1 MIPLQGEVSNRSQF
15 LMKADYQI
23 LIVDDDESIR
33 RMLAAVLAR
42 EGYQTATAGDGEQ
55 GLALFRSAS
64 PDIVLMDI
72 RMPGMSGI
80 EAMSAMLAHRPGAA
94 VILMTAYAD
103 LDTAVKAIK
112 SGVFDFV
119 IKPFDLAEIS
129 LLVDRA
135 WQMREMRQEIGFL
148 QHELSET
155 YRLDRFITNDPA
167 MRQICES
174 VARIAQRNASVVVRG
189 ESGVGKELLA
199 ASLHYNSPRVAGPF
213 VKVNCGAIPEG
224 LLESEFFG
232 HEKGAFTGAVA
243 RRTGRFEHADGGT
256 LFLDEIG
263 ELPLS
268 LQVKLLRVI
277 QDREFERV
285 GGEKTLKVDVRLVA
299 ATNRHL
305 EEMVAAGSFRQDL
318 YYRLNVVTLSIPP
331 LRQRPSDIPLLAR
344 HFLHK
349 FTAEHG
355 REIID
360 FDDHALAVMQ
370 RYHWPGN
377 VRELANAVERAVV
390 MNTGQWIYAEDLPL
404 PIVEA
409 SRQTPDETPPPRRL
423 KELVRNFEAEIITQA
438 LKRNQGN
445 RSRTATELGISRR
458 ALLYKL
464 HEMNLDE
471 EECADFVAEC
481 E

>member
-1 MIPLQGEVSNRSQF
+1 
-15 LMKADYQI
+15 MKADYQV

-42 EGYQTATAGDGEQ
+42 EGYQTVAAEDGEK
-55 GLALFRSAS
+55 GIELFRSAS

-72 RMPGMSGI
+72 RMPGLSGI

-129 LLVDRA
+129 LLVNRA
-135 WQMREMRQEIGFL
+135 RQMREMRREIGFL
-148 QHELSET
+148 QHELSES

-167 MRQICES
+167 MRQLCES
-174 VARIAQRNASVVVRG
+174 VARIAQRNASVVIRG

-199 ASLHYNSPRVAGPF
+199 ASLHYNSPRAAGPF

-232 HEKGAFTGAVA
+232 HEKGSFTGAVA

-299 ATNRHL
+299 ATNRNL
-305 EEMVAAGSFRQDL
+305 EEMVAAGAFRQDL
-318 YYRLNVVTLSIPP
+318 YYRLNVVSLSIPP
-331 LRQRPSDIPLLAR
+331 LRRRPSDIPLLAT
-344 HFLHK
+344 HFLRK

-360 FDDHALAVMQ
+360 FDDHALAILQ
-370 RYHWPGN
+370 RYVWPGN

-390 MNTGQWIYAEDLPL
+390 MSTGQWIFAEDLPL

-409 SRQTPDETPPPRRL
+409 SRQAPDEPKPPRQL
-423 KELVRNFEAEIITQA
+423 KELVRNFEAEVIVQV
-438 LKRNQGN
+438 LKRNRGN
-445 RSRTATELGISRR
+445 RSRAASELGISRR

-464 HEMNLDE
+464 HEMNLDDG
-471 EECADFVAEC
+471 ECADSVAEC

>member
-1 MIPLQGEVSNRSQF
+1 
-15 LMKADYQI
+15 MKTDYQV

-33 RMLAAVLAR
+33 RMLSAVLSR
-42 EGYQTATAGDGEQ
+42 EGFQTVTAKDGEE
-55 GLALFRSAS
+55 GLALFRSTS

-72 RMPGMSGI
+72 RMPGRSGI
-80 EAMSAMLAHRPGAA
+80 EAMRAMLDLRPGAV

-103 LDTAVKAIK
+103 LDTAVQAIK
-112 SGVFDFV
+112 NGVFDFV
-119 IKPFDLAEIS
+119 IKPFDLAEIG
-129 LLVDRA
+129 LLVNRA
-135 WQMREMRQEIGFL
+135 YQMREMRREIRSL

-155 YRLDRFITNDPA
+155 YRFDRIITADPA
-167 MRQICES
+167 MQSLCES
-174 VARIAQRNASVVVRG
+174 VARIASSNASVVIHG

-199 ASLHYNSPRVAGPF
+199 ASLHYNSSRAQHPF

-232 HEKGAFTGAVA
+232 HEKGAFTGAVT

-263 ELPLS
+263 ELPLA

-299 ATNRHL
+299 ATNRNL
-305 EEMVAAGSFRQDL
+305 EEMVTAGTFRQDL
-318 YYRLNVVTLSIPP
+318 FYRLNVVSLSVPP
-331 LRQRPSDIPLLAR
+331 LRQRPADIPLLAA
-344 HFLHK
+344 HFLRK

-355 REIID
+355 REIDD

-370 RYHWPGN
+370 RYAWPGN
-377 VRELANAVERAVV
+377 VRELSNAVERAVV
-390 MNTGQWIYAEDLPL
+390 MSSGNMIFAEDLPL
-404 PIVEA
+404 SLVQAIRHASGGSEA
-409 SRQTPDETPPPRRL
+409 GFKTL
-423 KELVRNFEAEIITQA
+423 KEQVRSFEARVITQA
-438 LKRNQGN
+438 LECNQAN
-445 RSRTATELGISRR
+445 RSRTANELGISRR

-464 HEMNLDE
+464 HELDLDDG
-471 EECADFVAEC
+471 CAESDACC

>member
-1 MIPLQGEVSNRSQF
+1 
-15 LMKADYQI
+15 MKADYQI

-42 EGYQTATAGDGEQ
+42 EGFQTATARDGEE
-55 GLALFRSAS
+55 GLALFRSGS

-72 RMPGMSGI
+72 RMPGLSGI
-80 EAMSAMLAHRPGAA
+80 EAMREMLALRPGAT

-103 LDTAVKAIK
+103 LDTAVQAIK
-112 SGVFDFV
+112 NGVFDFV
-119 IKPFDLAEIS
+119 IKPFDLAEIG
-129 LLVDRA
+129 LLVNRA
-135 WQMREMRQEIGFL
+135 YQMREMRREIRSL

-155 YRLDRFITNDPA
+155 YRFDRIITNDPA
-167 MRQICES
+167 MLALCDS
-174 VARIAQRNASVVVRG
+174 VSRIASSNASVVIHG

-199 ASLHYNSPRVAGPF
+199 ASLHYNSARAQHPF

-232 HEKGAFTGAVA
+232 HEKGAFTGAVT

-263 ELPLS
+263 ELPLA

-299 ATNRHL
+299 ATNRDL
-305 EEMVAAGSFRQDL
+305 EAMVAAGTFRQDL
-318 YYRLNVVTLSIPP
+318 FYRLNVVSLSVPP
-331 LRQRPSDIPLLAR
+331 LRDRPTDIALLAA
-344 HFLHK
+344 HFLRK

-355 REIID
+355 REIDD

-370 RYHWPGN
+370 RYSWPGN
-377 VRELANAVERAVV
+377 VRELSNAVERAVV
-390 MNTGQWIYAEDLPL
+390 MGSGNMILAEDLPL
-404 PIVEA
+404 SVVQATRQAPLAGDEA
-409 SRQTPDETPPPRRL
+409 SAKTL
-423 KELVRNFEAEIITQA
+423 KEQVRAFEARIIQQA
-438 LKRNQGN
+438 LERNLGN
-445 RSRTATELGISRR
+445 RSRTANELGISRR

-464 HEMNLDE
+464 HELDLDGDD
-471 EECADFVAEC
+471 CAEAVASC

>member
-1 MIPLQGEVSNRSQF
+1 
-15 LMKADYQI
+15 MKTDYQV

-33 RMLAAVLAR
+33 RMLSAVLSR
-42 EGYQTATAGDGEQ
+42 EGFQTVTAKDGEE
-55 GLALFRSAS
+55 GLALFRSTS

-72 RMPGMSGI
+72 RMPGRSGI
-80 EAMSAMLAHRPGAA
+80 EAMRAMLDLRPGAV

-103 LDTAVKAIK
+103 LDTAVQAIK
-112 SGVFDFV
+112 NGVFDFV
-119 IKPFDLAEIS
+119 IKPFDLAEIG
-129 LLVDRA
+129 LLVNRA
-135 WQMREMRQEIGFL
+135 YQMREMRREIRSL

-155 YRLDRFITNDPA
+155 YRFDRIITADPA
-167 MRQICES
+167 LQSLCES
-174 VARIAQRNASVVVRG
+174 VARIASSNASVVIHG

-199 ASLHYNSPRVAGPF
+199 ASLHYNSSRAQHPF

-232 HEKGAFTGAVA
+232 HEKGAFTGAVT

-263 ELPLS
+263 ELPLA

-299 ATNRHL
+299 ATNRNL
-305 EEMVAAGSFRQDL
+305 EEMVTAGTFRQDL
-318 YYRLNVVTLSIPP
+318 FYRLNVVSLSVPP
-331 LRQRPSDIPLLAR
+331 LRQRPADIPLLAA
-344 HFLHK
+344 HFLRK

-355 REIID
+355 REIDD

-370 RYHWPGN
+370 RYAWPGN
-377 VRELANAVERAVV
+377 VRELSNAVERAVV
-390 MNTGQWIYAEDLPL
+390 MSSGNMIFAEDLPL
-404 PIVEA
+404 SLVQAIRHASGGSEA
-409 SRQTPDETPPPRRL
+409 GLKTL
-423 KELVRNFEAEIITQA
+423 KEQVRSFEARVITQA
-438 LKRNQGN
+438 LERNQAN
-445 RSRTATELGISRR
+445 RSRTANELGISRR

-464 HEMNLDE
+464 HELDLDDG
-471 EECADFVAEC
+471 CAESDACC

>member
-1 MIPLQGEVSNRSQF
+1 
-15 LMKADYQI
+15 MKADYQI

-33 RMLAAVLAR
+33 RMLSAVLER
-42 EGYQTATAGDGEQ
+42 EGFQTVTARDGEE
-55 GLALFRSAS
+55 GLALFRSSS

-72 RMPGMSGI
+72 RMPGLSGI
-80 EAMSAMLAHRPGAA
+80 EAMSAMLALRPGAA

-103 LDTAVKAIK
+103 LDTAVQAIK
-112 SGVFDFV
+112 KGVFDFV
-119 IKPFDLAEIS
+119 IKPFDLAEIG
-129 LLVDRA
+129 LLVNRA
-135 WQMREMRQEIGFL
+135 YQMREMRREIGIL
-148 QHELSET
+148 QLELSGSFP
-155 YRLDRFITNDPA
+155 YNRIITSDPA
-167 MRQICES
+167 MQALCES
-174 VARIAQRNASVVVRG
+174 SIRIAPSNATVVIYG

-199 ASLHYNSPRVAGPF
+199 SSLHYNSPRAQRAF

-285 GGEKTLKVDVRLVA
+285 GGDKTLRVDVRLVV
-299 ATNRHL
+299 ATNRNL
-305 EEMVAAGSFRQDL
+305 EEMIANGTFRSDL
-318 YYRLNVVTLSIPP
+318 YYRLNVINLSVPP
-331 LRQRPSDIPLLAR
+331 LRQRPTDIPLLAS

-349 FTAEHG
+349 FTVEHG
-355 REIID
+355 REID
-360 FDDHALAVMQ
+360 GFDDHALAIMQ
-370 RYHWPGN
+370 RYSWPGN

-390 MNTGQWIYAEDLPL
+390 MSSGNMIFAEDLPV
-404 PIVEA
+404 PIVHATRHSAVEE
-409 SRQTPDETPPPRRL
+409 SEQKSL
-423 KELVRNFEAEIITQA
+423 KELVRGFETRIIMQT
-438 LKRNQGN
+438 LEKNEGN

-464 HEMNLDE
+464 HEFNLDDG
-471 EECADFVAEC
+471 ECADPVAAC